1 MTRETL
7 AKLLF
12 CDIDDLGNVL
22 LHIPIGL
29 IVVAIA
35 LFSPLVAV
43 AFYYG
48 FIKYETVQ
56 RRQIRDKCFPDIHGS
71 LVGIILLAI
80 PLAIAGVRTGI

>member
-1 MTRETL
+1 MRAFL

-12 CDIDDLGNVL
+12 CDVRDLDNVL
-22 LHIPIGL
+22 VHIPIGI
-29 IVVAIA
+29 IVVVIA

-56 RRQIRDKCFPDIHGS
+56 RRHVRDKCFPDIQGS
-71 LVGIILLAI
+71 LIGIALLAI
-80 PLAIAGVRTGI
+80 PLAIAGVRIGI

>member
-1 MTRETL
+1 MREFL
-7 AKLLF
+7 ARILF
-12 CDIDDLGNVL
+12 CDVCDLDNVL

-35 LFSPLVAV
+35 LLSPLVAV

-56 RRQIRDKCFPDIHGS
+56 REQIRDKCFPDIHGS
-71 LVGIILLAI
+71 LVGIALLAI
-80 PLAIAGVRTGI
+80 PLAIVRII

>member
-1 MTRETL
+1 MRGFL

-12 CDIDDLGNVL
+12 CDVSDLDNVL
-22 LHIPIGL
+22 LHIPVGV
-29 IVVAIA
+29 IVVVIA
-35 LFSPLVAV
+35 LFSPLVAL

-56 RRQIRDKCFPDIHGS
+56 RRVVRDKCFPDIHGS

-80 PLAIAGVRTGI
+80 PLSIAGVRIGI

>member
-1 MTRETL
+1 MRNFL

-12 CDIDDLGNVL
+12 CDVLDLDNVL

-35 LFSPLVAV
+35 VFSPLVAI

-71 LVGIILLAI
+71 LVGIFLLAI
-80 PLAIAGVRTGI
+80 PLAIAGVRIGI